1 MRIDKFFIVGLVLIV
16 SACSTVSYNR
26 IEAPAL
32 FSALDS
38 QPNGY
43 SGRLV
48 NGETFKIVDTQASK
62 TLLCRT
68 VQITNVFNAD
78 TERYCKIKGGEW
90 R

>member
-16 SACSTVSYNR
+16 SACSTVSYKR

-43 SGRLV
+43 AGQLF
-48 NGETFKIVDTQASK
+48 NGETFQIVDTQAST

-68 VQITNVFNAD
+68 IQITNGLHAN